1 MPAELP
7 GSTPDDLNRPQDRIS
22 DNSPTVY
29 KPYRQSVASLGT
41 QSSHNVSSNTPL
53 KGAFQPDTPAF
64 EPEPSRIIAP
74 KSESSSGSVHLT
86 TVRKKTSNRT
96 RTSLDDPQH
105 RPGRERLLSAPAVGT
120 KTSASM
126 DIVRLLPTLVEKTVE
141 RNDSTASTVNLVEVS
156 HVAKRYHASSVYIR
170 NRHHSLPAE
179 LPHVLSHSSL
189 TEDLADWILPSAN
202 SDKFKS
208 TEWEDYSV
216 STSPLVSVTSCPA
229 IDDAATSES
238 MTDTSPPG
246 ETPDESTRDV
256 ELRTEEASD
265 SMQKRRSTWC
275 DKELWLDV
283 GHLHAHSSSAGAST
297 NENNGGVPVD
307 TSSKNQERRIAMGRT
322 LSSIIRKPLPAGA
335 VVPVNL
341 NSTEPSKAVEVTPSI
356 VGSEDPSVAKLSPE
370 EPHTRSTP
378 VAAVEEFISSSTPSI
393 APEHTSVAEPS
404 PADLHMQLT
413 PVPTVEKVVSSSTPS
428 ITIEDPSNAIS
439 SPEEPHMQPTLI
451 PTVEKGVS
459 SSTLATSSLDE
470 PCTQSTLIPTVEA
483 GISSIAAT
491 SAASTPIRESPSRPV
506 AATALLTALDAEL
519 SQRQQNILRI
529 IYDVG
534 QDAPFDHDEPASP
547 VEEPVASD
555 SVSTVADSD
564 FVTADVEVVPSDNK
578 PETLAAALFNAKETE
593 EKWAGEQLVQVE
605 LEQKT
610 DQEQAQ
616 TTNEQPE
623 QILNGQLDRP
633 INSQEPQ
640 IFGDYITEPSP
651 ISQAQQDQQSQ
662 LNTTPVTHAPVTEQ
676 APQLPPRLQQPQSL
690 HSRSPSNTSSYG
702 WRVGDEIP
710 KVPQTVVVT
719 VSAKPLSA
727 QAKRRAAHQRRMEIA
742 FGGGGT

>member
-86 TVRKKTSNRT
+86 TIRKKTSNRT

-120 KTSASM
+120 RTSASM

-283 GHLHAHSSSAGAST
+283 GHLHAHSSSAGALT

-341 NSTEPSKAVEVTPSI
+341 NPTEPSKAVEVTHSI
-356 VGSEDPSVAKLSPE
+356 VGSEDLSVAKLSPE

-404 PADLHMQLT
+404 P
-413 PVPTVEKVVSSSTPS
+413 
-428 ITIEDPSNAIS
+428 
-439 SPEEPHMQPTLI
+439 EEPHMQPTLI

-470 PCTQSTLIPTVEA
+470 PCTQSTLILTVEA

-578 PETLAAALFNAKETE
+578 PEILAAALFNAKETE

-623 QILNGQLDRP
+623 QILNEQLDRP

-710 KVPQTVVVT
+710 KVPQTAVVT

>member
-41 QSSHNVSSNTPL
+41 QISHNVSSNTPL
-53 KGAFQPDTPAF
+53 KGAFQPNTPAF
-64 EPEPSRIIAP
+64 EPEPTRIIAP

-105 RPGRERLLSAPAVGT
+105 RPSRERLLSAPAVGT
-120 KTSASM
+120 RTSASI

-202 SDKFKS
+202 SDRFKS
-208 TEWEDYSV
+208 TEWEDHSV

-283 GHLHAHSSSAGAST
+283 GHLHAHSSSAGALT

-341 NSTEPSKAVEVTPSI
+341 NPTEPSKAVEVTHSI
-356 VGSEDPSVAKLSPE
+356 VGSEDLSVAKLSPE

-404 PADLHMQLT
+404 PADLHMQ
-413 PVPTVEKVVSSSTPS
+413 
-428 ITIEDPSNAIS
+428 
-439 SPEEPHMQPTLI
+439 PTLI

-470 PCTQSTLIPTVEA
+470 PCTQSTLILTVEA

-578 PETLAAALFNAKETE
+578 PEILAAALFNAKETE

-623 QILNGQLDRP
+623 QILNEQLDRP

-710 KVPQTVVVT
+710 KVPQTAVVT